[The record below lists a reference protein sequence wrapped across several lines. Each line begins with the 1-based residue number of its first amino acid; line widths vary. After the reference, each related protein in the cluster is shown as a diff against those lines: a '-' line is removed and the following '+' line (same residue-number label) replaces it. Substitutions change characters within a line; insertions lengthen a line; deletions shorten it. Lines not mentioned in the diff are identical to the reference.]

1 MIIGILL
8 FALILFG
15 VSYII
20 SVLLKDNRKE
30 DEYIEP
36 NEYMTLKDCL
46 DLYYYEDKRVVIEDG
61 KITDIVNR

>member
-1 MIIGILL
+1 MVIGFLL

-36 NEYMTLKDCL
+36 NKYMTLQDCI
-46 DLYYYEDKRVVIEDG
+46 DMYYYEDRRIVIENG
-61 KITDIVNR
+61 KVTEII

>member
-36 NEYMTLKDCL
+36 NKYMTLQDCI
-46 DLYYYEDKRVVIEDG
+46 DMYYYEDRRIVIENG
-61 KITDIVNR
+61 KVTEII